1 MEKDKYDIK
10 EDLAMRIF
18 RTIYYR
24 QIEDMRYI
32 KFSNKDSKTCQKLA
46 YITFNHMDAWEILL
60 VSS

>member
-32 KFSNKDSKTCQKLA
+32 KFSN
-46 YITFNHMDAWEILL
+46 IL
-60 VSS
+60 VIQTVFQNF